1 MISKQLAELISSIQS
16 DSEKVCKNQKD
27 LQEQDFFP
35 DNEGFATKK
44 SKKKVKRRIVK
55 PYNTTQVKARNFL
68 TNIAYSDL

>member
-16 DSEKVCKNQKD
+16 DSEKVCKNQKG

-44 SKKKVKRRIVK
+44 SKKKLKEE
-55 PYNTTQVKARNFL
+55 L
-68 TNIAYSDL
+68 

>member
-1 MISKQLAELISSIQS
+1 MYISNGISELKDLVKNNGKNMISKQLAELISSIQS

-44 SKKKVKRRIVK
+44 SKKKLKEE
-55 PYNTTQVKARNFL
+55 L
-68 TNIAYSDL
+68 